1 MEWIPYMIAALAEA
15 ITSKL
20 KADGLDIREIG
31 YRDLV
36 DGTTINLTKPAVNVV
51 VQSATYQQVTMT
63 TYKARC
69 DVSVYVVIQ
78 NMKPGIPG
86 DAQRR
91 EAVYAILEGV
101 TQSLMIQKFV
111 DEVED
116 MEGPLFPESFRA
128 VTSPEY
134 ARAGFQMYELRFW
147 CTMAFTQA
155 DPAGDLGPFLSI
167 LANYYLPTGNY
178 FPTGGHT
185 PTGPDAQ
192 DVILIPTGAA

>member
-1 MEWIPYMIAALAEA
+1 MIAALAEA
-15 ITSKL
+15 ITKRL

-36 DGTTINLTKPAVNVV
+36 DGTTINLTRPAVNVV

-69 DVSVYVVIQ
+69 DVSVFVVVQ
-78 NMKPGIPG
+78 NVKPGIAG

-101 TQSLMIQKFV
+101 TQSLMIQKFADDV
-111 DEVED
+111 PD
-116 MEGPLFPESFRA
+116 MEGPLFPESFRN
-128 VTSPEY
+128 VTSPDY
-134 ARAGFQMYELRFW
+134 ARAGFQVYELRFW
-147 CTMAFTQA
+147 CTLDFTQV
-155 DPAGDLGPFLSI
+155 DQAGDYGYLWSI
-167 LANYYLPTGNY
+167 LAKYYLPTGAQW
-178 FPTGGHT
+178 PTGMHT

-192 DVILIPTGAA
+192 DLILLPTGGAS